1 MALGW
6 LGRGTGPGVRLVNL
20 TSHGVTVWRRGWWG
34 LRWPALRVPP
44 SGAVA
49 RVERDRAAA
58 SVLRVVGGAFVER
71 VWMDSQPNVV
81 GVPECSPGVVLVVS
95 RMVAEELGS
104 RADVVFPLGAV
115 RGVFG
120 RVVGCWSFGS
130 IGPAPEHE
138 WSSDGR
144 ERV

>member
-1 MALGW
+1 M
-6 LGRGTGPGVRLVNL
+6 RLVNL

-34 LRWPALRVPP
+34 LRWPVLRVRP

-49 RVERDRAAA
+49 RVERDPGAG
-58 SVLRVVGGAFVER
+58 SVLSIAGGVVVER
-71 VWMDSQPNVV
+71 VWLSEQANVV
-81 GVPECSPGVVLVVS
+81 GVPEGAPGAVLVVS
-95 RMVAEELGS
+95 RVVAEALGP
-104 RADVVFPLGAV
+104 RVDVVFPLGAV

-130 IGPAPEHE
+130 IGPAPERE
-138 WSSDGR
+138 CESDGR